1 MIRLTWGNEKYLSQ
15 VSTSK
20 KSKVGA
26 ESNWAHIICFADK
39 RHSTFCCGP
48 LSKSEGELRK
58 TSEEKNIFE
67 EQNIW
72 RCNENISRFNGSWNK
87 RAESECRVAFWK
99 QTILGFDPGTRTSS
113 RETSLKI
120 TSCLPTNL
128 SHGCFGQKPNVER
141 WIVLQPWFS
150 NSSGSMDC
158 ENRRRHDQ
166 QYLETWSSCWSFE
179 IPEVMTTK

>member
-15 VSTSK
+15 VLTYK
-20 KSKVGA
+20 KSERKAIVLIKYVLQINATLLFVVGRFPNLKV
-26 ESNWAHIICFADK
+26 NWKKFW
-39 RHSTFCCGP
+39 
-48 LSKSEGELRK
+48 RK
-58 TSEEKNIFE
+58 KIFE
-67 EQNIW
+67 ETNIW
-72 RCNENISRFNGSWNK
+72 RCNENISRYNGSWNK
-87 RAESECRVAFWK
+87 RAESECIVAFWK

-179 IPEVMTTK
+179 IPEVMKTK